1 MASFLVAVAICFLWL
16 VHLGSSWE
24 ATSLLPSTTWTC
36 VAVSGDGTNLYAA
49 SDSNGVY
56 QSTDGATTWNK
67 LSQIPSNNFRAVSTS
82 YNGSVVVLAGYNS
95 NIYVSHDF
103 GASLNVTAG
112 VSTGKKWY
120 TVAMSD
126 NGAIIYAGTFDESL
140 YWSQDY
146 GKTFSLHPFA
156 ISTGFYSVDCDSTGA
171 SLVLSVRGN
180 YPVYFSNSS
189 GYNVSHSSA
198 TPSVDYAGV
207 ALSKDGSVIVA
218 LATFSGIY
226 VSRDFGRSWQFTST
240 SQTLR
245 GVACDMNCTRIV
257 VATTNSYLIQSFN
270 QGLSWRTIRSVGQRT
285 WIDVAS
291 DVSGALALAAVYGG
305 SVFVGDLYPS
315 PTQMPTMVP
324 TAIPTISFA
333 PSPSPTTGNNADA
346 TSAQTRMIQQI
357 TIIIICVLGGTSCG
371 CLMFMRSCKRGGWLF
386 NLWQRYV
393 INPYRSVAGP
403 RRGNDGMVIAD
414 IQLVP
419 TADRV
424 EVLETGIEPSPS
436 TLAVTA
442 PRASS
447 SSQSADAVVAT
458 AVVAR
463 PPTAVAI
470 RTFQV

>member
-1 MASFLVAVAICFLWL
+1 
-16 VHLGSSWE
+16 
-24 ATSLLPSTTWTC
+24 
-36 VAVSGDGTNLYAA
+36 
-49 SDSNGVY
+49 
-56 QSTDGATTWNK
+56 
-67 LSQIPSNNFRAVSTS
+67 
-82 YNGSVVVLAGYNS
+82 
-95 NIYVSHDF
+95 
-103 GASLNVTAG
+103 
-112 VSTGKKWY
+112 
-120 TVAMSD
+120 MSD

-140 YWSQDY
+140 YWSQDF

-156 ISTGFYSVDCDSTGA
+156 ISTGFYSIDCDGTGT

-180 YPVYFSNSS
+180 SPVYFSNSS
-189 GYNVSHSSA
+189 GYNVSYSHA
-198 TPSVDYAGV
+198 TPSVDYTGV

-226 VSRDFGRSWQFTST
+226 VSWDFGTSWQFTST

-245 GVACDMNCTRIV
+245 GAACDVNCTQIV
-257 VATTNSYLIQSFN
+257 VATTNSFLIQSFN
-270 QGLSWRTIRSVGQRT
+270 QGQSWQTIRSVGQRT

-291 DVSGALALAAVYGG
+291 DASGATALAAVYGG
-305 SVFVGDLYPS
+305 SVFVGDLDPL

-324 TAIPTISFA
+324 TAAPTISFA
-333 PSPSPTTGNNADA
+333 PSASPTTGNNADA
-346 TSAQTRMIQQI
+346 TSAETRMIQEI

-371 CLMFMRSCKRGGWLF
+371 CLMFMRCCKRGGWLF

-393 INPYRSVAGP
+393 VNPYRSVAGP

-419 TADRV
+419 TVDRV
-424 EVLETGIEPSPS
+424 EVLEMGIES
-436 TLAVTA
+436 TPTTAAVAA

-447 SSQSADAVVAT
+447 SPSDAVVAT

-470 RTFQV
+470 RTYNV